1 MPPLPC
7 LNQNGQHPKEGK
19 GSGGGA
25 VRRKGNNAW
34 EKRCF
39 VIGKF
44 RKKTA
49 GRKSIC
55 VLPAFVAKNLSIKT
69 FLMYFGCYFS
79 LLQGTHRNGQL
90 ASKTRFIFLPL
101 PAYTVGRTCM
111 WQLSV
116 LPFPSSFWNT
126 LRGTAECNM
135 DHTYLQQPHGFSSS
149 GRSLTNGTEQTD
161 WNTAILLSY
170 TQFFKNLF
178 IFWLFLFLIHSLA
191 WISRQTEMGLSRS
204 GQENSQFE
212 HNFTL

>member
-19 GSGGGA
+19 GSGGGGA
-25 VRRKGNNAW
+25 VRRKGKNAW
-34 EKRCF
+34 EKWCF
-39 VIGKF
+39 VIGKL

-111 WQLSV
+111 
-116 LPFPSSFWNT
+116 
-126 LRGTAECNM
+126 
-135 DHTYLQQPHGFSSS
+135 
-149 GRSLTNGTEQTD
+149 
-161 WNTAILLSY
+161 
-170 TQFFKNLF
+170 
-178 IFWLFLFLIHSLA
+178 
-191 WISRQTEMGLSRS
+191 
-204 GQENSQFE
+204 
-212 HNFTL
+212 